1 MLCSILNSINYLKN
15 GIFVL
20 QFSFLLKMTKI
31 NLLSTKKLTAS
42 EKSFFLPTLF
52 NVIDEDFIAI
62 KLLDFDWKAET
73 DMLLFTSKNA
83 VLSVLQNEKIALLKQ
98 KNCICVGE
106 KTKELLVKN
115 GFKVLD
121 FAHYADDL
129 VPIISEK
136 YKGFSFSFFC
146 GNLRRDVLPEFF
158 KQNQIKFEEIQV
170 YANKLIPHKISE
182 PVDAILFFSPSGV
195 MSFLKENTLEN
206 QLCFCIGKTT
216 AEALQPYTNKIILS
230 KKPTI
235 SSVLEE
241 VVDFYKVK

>member
-1 MLCSILNSINYLKN
+1 MK
-15 GIFVL
+15 
-20 QFSFLLKMTKI
+20 KI
-31 NLLSTKKLTAS
+31 NLLSTKKLHS
-42 EKSFFLPTLF
+42 REHQIFSPTHFVL
-52 NVIDEDFIAI
+52 IEEDFITI
-62 KLLDFDWKAET
+62 ELLDFQREEQA

-115 GFKVLD
+115 GFQVLD

-129 VPIISEK
+129 VQVISEK
-136 YKGFSFSFFC
+136 YSHFSFSFFC
-146 GNLRRDVLPEFF
+146 GNLRRDVLPDFF
-158 KQNQIKFEEIQV
+158 KKNQIKFEEIQV
-170 YANKLIPHKISE
+170 YDNKLTPHKITE

-195 MSFLKENTLEN
+195 MSFLKENNLEN

-241 VVDFYKVK
+241 VVGFYKVE

>member
-1 MLCSILNSINYLKN
+1 
-15 GIFVL
+15 
-20 QFSFLLKMTKI
+20 MTKI

-62 KLLDFDWKAET
+62 KLLDFQWKGQA

-83 VLSVLQNEKIALLKQ
+83 VLSVLQNQKLSDLKQ

-106 KTKELLVKN
+106 KTKDLLEQK
-115 GFKVLD
+115 GFRVLD
-121 FAHYADDL
+121 FAHYAEDL
-129 VPIISEK
+129 TQIIFQK
-136 YKGFSFSFFC
+136 YRNFSFSFFC
-146 GNLRRDVLPEFF
+146 GNLRRDVLPDFF

-170 YANKLIPHKISE
+170 YSNKLTPYKITES
-182 PVDAILFFSPSGV
+182 VDAILFFSPSGV
-195 MSFLKENTLEN
+195 MSFLEKNKLDN
-206 QLCFCIGKTT
+206 QICFCIGKTT
-216 AEALQPYTNKIILS
+216 AEALQPYTDKIILS

-241 VVDFYKVK
+241 VVGFYESQKE

>member
-1 MLCSILNSINYLKN
+1 MK
-15 GIFVL
+15 
-20 QFSFLLKMTKI
+20 KI
-31 NLLSTKKLTAS
+31 NLLSTKKLHS
-42 EKSFFLPTLF
+42 REHQIFSPTHFVL
-52 NVIDEDFIAI
+52 IEEDFITI
-62 KLLDFDWKAET
+62 ELLDFQREEQA

-115 GFKVLD
+115 GFQVLD

-129 VPIISEK
+129 VQVISEK
-136 YKGFSFSFFC
+136 YSHFSFSFFC
-146 GNLRRDVLPEFF
+146 GNLRRDVLPDFF

-170 YANKLIPHKISE
+170 YDNKLTPHKITE

-195 MSFLKENTLEN
+195 MSFLKENNLGN

-216 AEALQPYTNKIILS
+216 AEALQPYTDKIILS

-241 VVDFYKVK
+241 VVGFYESQKE

>member
-1 MLCSILNSINYLKN
+1 
-15 GIFVL
+15 
-20 QFSFLLKMTKI
+20 MTKI
-31 NLLSTKKLTAS
+31 SLLSTKKLSPQESAIFST
-42 EKSFFLPTLF
+42 SFFHLLE
-52 NVIDEDFIAI
+52 EDFISI
-62 KLLDFDWKAET
+62 ELLDFDWKAET

-136 YKGFSFSFFC
+136 YSHFSLSFFC
-146 GNLRRDVLPEFF
+146 GNLRRDVLPDFF
-158 KQNQIKFEEIQV
+158 KKNRIKFEEIQV
-170 YANKLIPHKISE
+170 YGNKLTPYKITE
-182 PVDAILFFSPSGV
+182 PMDAILFFSPSGV
-195 MSFLKENTLEN
+195 MSYLKENKLEN

-216 AEALQPYTNKIILS
+216 AEALQPYTDKIILS

-241 VVDFYKVK
+241 VVGFYKVE

>member
-1 MLCSILNSINYLKN
+1 FVFLNL
-15 GIFVL
+15 
-20 QFSFLLKMTKI
+20 SFFKIMKKI
-31 NLLSTKKLTAS
+31 NLLSTKKLHS
-42 EKSFFLPTLF
+42 REHKIFSPTHFVL
-52 NVIDEDFIAI
+52 IEEDFIAI
-62 KLLDFDWKAET
+62 KLLDFQWKEQEN
-73 DMLLFTSKNA
+73 MLLFTIKNA
-83 VLSVLQNEKIALLKQ
+83 VLSFLKNENVALLKQ

-115 GFKVLD
+115 GFQVLD

-129 VPIISEK
+129 TQIISEK

-146 GNLRRDVLPEFF
+146 GNLRRDVLPDFF

>member
-1 MLCSILNSINYLKN
+1 
-15 GIFVL
+15 
-20 QFSFLLKMTKI
+20 MTKI
-31 NLLSTKKLTAS
+31 SLLSTKKLSLQESIIFSTPYFHLL
-42 EKSFFLPTLF
+42 E
-52 NVIDEDFIAI
+52 EDFISI
-62 KLLDFDWKAET
+62 ELLDFNCKAET

-98 KNCICVGE
+98 KKCICVGE

-115 GFKVLD
+115 GFQVLD

-129 VPIISEK
+129 TQIISEK

-195 MSFLKENTLEN
+195 MSFLKENNLEN

-216 AEALQPYTNKIILS
+216 AEALQPYTDKIILS

-241 VVDFYKVK
+241 VVGFYKVE